1 MNLYLAAVK
10 KKLHVLFLSSWFPSK
25 THPTLGNFVQ
35 RHAEAVALF
44 ANITVLYLSKNN
56 KTSAFEIEDE
66 VEGNVRIVRV
76 YYRSNGMLFR
86 NRIQALKKGIAHIN
100 FNQNK
105 PDIVQLN
112 MVWPEGWQ
120 ALFIQRKWK
129 IPFVISDNWTGYHP
143 NERSPLPFHVK
154 RYMRF
159 IANRSKLLLPVT
171 MQLEKAMRALG
182 FNKSSVIV
190 PNVVNTAYFK
200 NEKKNEIHTYVHL
213 SHLDNEH
220 KNIEGILSAWKIFS
234 DQTEDVILELGGDG
248 DIPHWKK
255 RSLEIGI
262 RKNSI
267 IFFGTLD
274 QQEVA
279 KKMNASHTF
288 VLFSNYENLPLVMIE
303 AMASGMNVIATRVGG
318 IAEHMGFCKWNKL
331 IDAKNEAQLLHAL
344 NESHSELNEINR
356 EEISEYATN
365 HFSFEAVGKQFMN
378 AYDQAL
384 KK

>member
-1 MNLYLAAVK
+1 LNLYLAAVK

-44 ANITVLYLSKNN
+44 ANITVLYLSKNVN
-56 KTSAFEIEDE
+56 TKAFEVEDE
-66 VEGNVRIVRV
+66 TEGNVRMIRV
-76 YYRSNGMLFR
+76 YYNSKGFLFR
-86 NRIQALKKGIAHIN
+86 NRFLALKKGIQHIN

-105 PDIVQLN
+105 PDIAQLN

-120 ALFIQRKWK
+120 AFFIQLKWN

-143 NERSPLPFHVK
+143 NERSPLPFYIK
-154 RYMRF
+154 SYMRF

-171 MQLEKAMRALG
+171 MQLEKAMRTLG
-182 FNKSSVIV
+182 FRKPSIIV

-200 NEKKNEIHTYVHL
+200 NETKNETHTYLHL
-213 SHLDNEH
+213 SHLDNNH
-220 KNIEGILSAWKIFS
+220 KNIEGILSTWKIFS
-234 DQTEDVILELGGDG
+234 DQTEDVILEIGGDG
-248 DIPHWKK
+248 DIQHWKK

-262 RKNSI
+262 RSDSI
-267 IFFGTLD
+267 AFFGTLN
-274 QQEVA
+274 QIEVA
-279 KKMNASHTF
+279 EKMNAAHTF

-331 IDAKNEAQLLHAL
+331 IDAKNEIQLLEAL
-344 NESHSELNEINR
+344 TTSHLELNEINR
-356 EEISEYATN
+356 DEISAYAN
-365 HFSFEAVGKQFMN
+365 DNFSFQSVGKKFIS
-378 AYDQAL
+378 AYEKVL
-384 KK
+384 NT

>member
-1 MNLYLAAVK
+1 MK

-105 PDIVQLN
+105 PDLVQLN

-143 NERSPLPFHVK
+143 NERWPLPFHVK

-234 DQTEDVILELGGDG
+234 DQTENVILELGGDG
-248 DIPHWKK
+248 DITHWKK

-378 AYDQAL
+378 AYEQAL
-384 KK
+384 NK

>member
-1 MNLYLAAVK
+1 LYLAAVK

-44 ANITVLYLSKNN
+44 ANVTVLYLSKNSN
-56 KTSAFEIEDE
+56 TSAFEIEDE
-66 VEGNVRIVRV
+66 VEGNVRMIRV
-76 YYRSNGMLFR
+76 YYNSNGFLFR
-86 NRIQALKKGIAHIN
+86 NRIRALKKGITHIN
-100 FNQNK
+100 FNLNK

-112 MVWPEGWQ
+112 IIWPEGWQ
-120 ALFIQRKWK
+120 AVFIQQKWE

-143 NERSPLPFHVK
+143 NERSPLPLHIK

-159 IANRSKLLLPVT
+159 VANKSKLLLPVT
-171 MQLEKAMRALG
+171 MQLEQAMRRLG
-182 FNKSSVIV
+182 FNKLSMIV
-190 PNVVNTAYFK
+190 PNVVNTSYFR

-213 SHLDNEH
+213 SHLDNDH

-248 DIPHWKK
+248 DIQHWKK

-262 RKNSI
+262 RENSI
-267 IFFGTLD
+267 SFFGTLN

-279 KKMNASHTF
+279 EKMNASHTF

-318 IAEHMGFCKWNKL
+318 IAEHMCFSRWNKL
-331 IDAKNEAQLLHAL
+331 VDAKNEAQLLHAL
-344 NESHSELNEINR
+344 NESHSEMNEINR

-365 HFSFEAVGKQFMN
+365 HFSFEAVGKQFTN
-378 AYDQAL
+378 AYEQAL

>member
-1 MNLYLAAVK
+1 LYLAAVK

-159 IANRSKLLLPVT
+159 IANRSELLLPVT

-267 IFFGTLD
+267 TFFGTLN
-274 QQEVA
+274 QEEVA
-279 KKMNASHTF
+279 QKMNVSHTF

-344 NESHSELNEINR
+344 NESHSEMNEINR

-378 AYDQAL
+378 AYEQAL
-384 KK
+384 NK

>member
-1 MNLYLAAVK
+1 MK

-143 NERSPLPFHVK
+143 NERSPLPFHIK

-159 IANRSKLLLPVT
+159 IANRSELLLPVT

-213 SHLDNEH
+213 SHLDNDH

-267 IFFGTLD
+267 TFFGTLD

-344 NESHSELNEINR
+344 NESHSEMNEINR

-378 AYDQAL
+378 AYVQAL
-384 KK
+384 NK

>member
-1 MNLYLAAVK
+1 MK

-35 RHAEAVALF
+35 RHAEAVSLF
-44 ANITVLYLSKNN
+44 ANITVLYLSKNVN
-56 KTSAFEIEDE
+56 FNDFEIEDE
-66 VEGNVRIVRV
+66 VEGNVRMVRV
-76 YYRSNGMLFR
+76 YYNSNGFLFR
-86 NRIQALKKGIAHIN
+86 NRILAFKKGITQIN

-105 PDIVQLN
+105 PDIIQLN

-143 NERSPLPFHVK
+143 NERSPLPFLIK

-171 MQLEKAMRALG
+171 LQLEKAMRTLG
-182 FNKSSVIV
+182 FNKPSIIV
-190 PNVVNTAYFK
+190 PNVVNTSYFR
-200 NEKKNEIHTYVHL
+200 NEVKNEIQTYVHL
-213 SHLDNEH
+213 SHLENDH
-220 KNIEGILSAWKIFS
+220 KNIEGILQVWKKFS
-234 DQTEDVILELGGDG
+234 DQVEEVILELGGDG
-248 DIPHWKK
+248 DIQHWKK
-255 RSLEIGI
+255 RSQELRI
-262 RKNSI
+262 RESSI
-267 IFFGTLD
+267 SFFATLN

-279 KKMNASHTF
+279 VKMNASHTF

-303 AMASGMNVIATRVGG
+303 AMASGMNIIATNVGG

-331 IDAKNEAQLLHAL
+331 IEAKNEEQLLNAL
-344 NESHSELNEINR
+344 NESHIEINEINR
-356 EEISEYATN
+356 EEISDYAKN

-378 AYDQAL
+378 AYEQAL

>member
-44 ANITVLYLSKNN
+44 ANITVLYLSKNSHTN
-56 KTSAFEIEDE
+56 TFEIEDE

-76 YYRSNGMLFR
+76 YYKSNGLFYR

-143 NERSPLPFHVK
+143 NERSPLPFHIK
-154 RYMRF
+154 SYMRF
-159 IANRSKLLLPVT
+159 IANKSKLLLPVT
-171 MQLEKAMRALG
+171 LQLEKAMRTLG
-182 FNKSSVIV
+182 FNRHSVIV

-200 NEKKNEIHTYVHL
+200 IEKKNLVHTYVHL
-213 SHLDNEH
+213 SHLDNDH
-220 KNIEGILSAWKIFS
+220 KNIEGILSVWKIFS

-248 DIPHWKK
+248 DIQHWKT
-255 RSLEIGI
+255 RSLEMGI
-262 RKNSI
+262 RSSSI
-267 IFFGTLD
+267 TFFEALN
-274 QQEVA
+274 QEEVA
-279 KKMNASHTF
+279 QKMNASHTF

-331 IDAKNEAQLLHAL
+331 IDAKNDAQLLYAL
-344 NESHSELNEINR
+344 NESHSEMNEINR

-365 HFSFEAVGKQFMN
+365 HFSFESVGKQFIH
-378 AYDQAL
+378 AYEQAL

>member
-1 MNLYLAAVK
+1 VK

-44 ANITVLYLSKNN
+44 ANITVLYLSKNSHTN
-56 KTSAFEIEDE
+56 TFEIEDE

-76 YYRSNGMLFR
+76 YYKSNGLFFR

-143 NERSPLPFHVK
+143 NERSPLPFHIK
-154 RYMRF
+154 SYMRF
-159 IANRSKLLLPVT
+159 IANKSKLLLPVT
-171 MQLEKAMRALG
+171 LQLEKAMRTLR
-182 FNKSSVIV
+182 FSKPSIIV
-190 PNVVNTAYFK
+190 PNVVNTTYFK

-213 SHLDNEH
+213 SHLDNNH
-220 KNIEGILSAWKIFS
+220 KNIEGILSTWKIFS

-262 RKNSI
+262 RSSSI
-267 IFFGTLD
+267 AFFGTLN
-274 QQEVA
+274 QKEVA
-279 KKMNASHTF
+279 EKMNASHTF
-288 VLFSNYENLPLVMIE
+288 VLFSNYENLPLVMVE

-318 IAEHMGFCKWNKL
+318 IAEHMGFCRWNKL

-344 NESHSELNEINR
+344 NESHSEMNEINR
-356 EEISEYATN
+356 EEISEYASK
-365 HFSFEAVGKQFMN
+365 HFSFDSVGKQFMK
-378 AYDQAL
+378 AYEQAL
-384 KK
+384 QK

>member
-1 MNLYLAAVK
+1 MNLYLATVK
-10 KKLHVLFLSSWFPSK
+10 KQFHVLFLSSWFPSK

-44 ANITVLYLSKNN
+44 SKVTVLYLSKNN
-56 KTSAFEIEDE
+56 SIDNLQIEE
-66 VEGNVRIVRV
+66 REERNVRIVSV
-76 YYRSNGMLFR
+76 YYNANGFLFR
-86 NRIQALKKGIAHIN
+86 NRILALKKGIAHIN
-100 FNQNK
+100 FNLNK

-120 ALFIQRKWK
+120 ALFIQQKWK

-143 NERSPLPFHVK
+143 NERSPLPFHIK
-154 RYMRF
+154 SYMRF
-159 IANRSKLLLPVT
+159 IANRSKLLFPVT
-171 MQLEKAMRALG
+171 FQLEKAMRTFG
-182 FNKSSVIV
+182 FNRPAVIV

-200 NEKKNEIHTYVHL
+200 NEKKGVVHKYMHL
-213 SHLDNEH
+213 SHLDNNH

-248 DIPHWKK
+248 DIQHWKK

-262 RKNSI
+262 RSGSI
-267 IFFGTLD
+267 DFFGTLN
-274 QQEVA
+274 QEEVA
-279 KKMNASHTF
+279 EKMNASHTF
-288 VLFSNYENLPLVMIE
+288 VLFSNYENLPLVLIE

-331 IDAKNEAQLLHAL
+331 IDAKNEQQLLNAL
-344 NESHSELNEINR
+344 SESHSEMNEINR
-356 EEISEYATN
+356 EEISAYATN
-365 HFSFEAVGKQFMN
+365 HFSYESIGKQFMN

-384 KK
+384 HI

>member
-1 MNLYLAAVK
+1 LYLAAVK

-143 NERSPLPFHVK
+143 NERSPLPFHIK

-159 IANRSKLLLPVT
+159 IANRSELLLPVT

-213 SHLDNEH
+213 SHLDNDH

-267 IFFGTLD
+267 TFFGTLD

-344 NESHSELNEINR
+344 NESHSEMNEINR

-378 AYDQAL
+378 AYEQAL
-384 KK
+384 NK

>member
-1 MNLYLAAVK
+1 MK

-105 PDIVQLN
+105 PDLVQLN

-267 IFFGTLD
+267 TFFGTLD

-378 AYDQAL
+378 AYEQAL
-384 KK
+384 NK

>member
-1 MNLYLAAVK
+1 LYLAAVK

-44 ANITVLYLSKNN
+44 ANITVLYLSKNSN
-56 KTSAFEIEDE
+56 TSAFEIEDE
-66 VEGNVRIVRV
+66 VEGNVRMIRV
-76 YYRSNGMLFR
+76 YYNSNGILFR
-86 NRIQALKKGIAHIN
+86 NRIKALKIGIAHIN
-100 FNQNK
+100 FKLNK
-105 PDIVQLN
+105 PDLVQLN

-120 ALFIQRKWK
+120 AFFIQQKWK

-143 NERSPLPFHVK
+143 NERSPLPFHIK
-154 RYMRF
+154 SYMRF

-171 MQLEKAMRALG
+171 HQLEKAMRTLG
-182 FNKSSVIV
+182 FNAPSMIV

-200 NEKKNEIHTYVHL
+200 NEMKNETHTFLHV
-213 SHLDNEH
+213 SHLDNDH
-220 KNIEGILSAWKIFS
+220 KNIEGILRVWKNFS

-248 DIPHWKK
+248 DIQHWKK
-255 RSLEIGI
+255 RSEELGI
-262 RKNSI
+262 RKGSI
-267 IFFGTLD
+267 TFFGTLN
-274 QQEVA
+274 QTEVA
-279 KKMNASHTF
+279 EKMNASHTF

-331 IDAKNEAQLLHAL
+331 IDAKNEEQLL
-344 NESHSELNEINR
+344 NGFSESHSEMNEINR

-365 HFSFEAVGKQFMN
+365 HFSFEAIGKQFMN
-378 AYDQAL
+378 AYERAL
-384 KK
+384 SK

>member
-1 MNLYLAAVK
+1 VK

-35 RHAEAVALF
+35 RHAEAIALF
-44 ANITVLYLSKNN
+44 ANITVLYLSKNTN
-56 KTSAFEIEDE
+56 TSAFEIEDE
-66 VEGNVRIVRV
+66 VEGNVRIIRV
-76 YYRSNGMLFR
+76 YYNSNGILFR
-86 NRIQALKKGIAHIN
+86 NRIKALKIGIAHIN

-112 MVWPEGWQ
+112 MIWPEGWQ
-120 ALFIQRKWK
+120 ALFIQQKWK

-143 NERSPLPFHVK
+143 NERSPLPFHIK
-154 RYMRF
+154 SYMRF
-159 IANRSKLLLPVT
+159 VANKSTLLLPVT
-171 MQLEKAMRALG
+171 LQLENAMRNLG
-182 FNKSSVIV
+182 FNSPSTIV

-200 NEKKNEIHTYVHL
+200 NEKKNEKHTFLHV
-213 SHLDNEH
+213 SHLDNDH
-220 KNIEGILSAWKIFS
+220 KNIEGILRVWKYFS

-255 RSLEIGI
+255 RSEELGI
-262 RKNSI
+262 RETSI
-267 IFFGTLD
+267 TFFGTLN
-274 QQEVA
+274 QAEVA
-279 KKMNASHTF
+279 EKMNASHTF

-318 IAEHMGFCKWNKL
+318 IAEHMGFCTWNKL
-331 IDAKNEAQLLHAL
+331 IDAKNEEQLL
-344 NESHSELNEINR
+344 NGFSESHSEMNEINR

-365 HFSFEAVGKQFMN
+365 HFSFEAVGKQFTN
-378 AYDQAL
+378 AYEQAL

>member
-1 MNLYLAAVK
+1 MK
-10 KKLHVLFLSSWFPSK
+10 KKLHVLFLSSWFPNK

-76 YYRSNGMLFR
+76 YYRSNGFLFR
-86 NRIQALKKGIAHIN
+86 NRIQSLKKGIAHIN

-267 IFFGTLD
+267 TFFGTLD

-378 AYDQAL
+378 AYEQAL
-384 KK
+384 NK